1 MPTPQQQQE
10 YTRLSGRL
18 QQICMQHISELPAG
32 TTSVLLTNKD
42 RKVRVEAYK
51 NSEVIGVIPNEN
63 TSAAFTS
70 DLTRYFA
77 NVTSPDPDGII
88 AIVTRPTVTAIR

>member
-1 MPTPQQQQE
+1 MSTPQQQE
-10 YTRLSGRL
+10 YARLSGRL
-18 QQICMQHISELPAG
+18 QQICMRYGQELPAG

-42 RKVRVEAYK
+42 RKVRVEAYR
-51 NSEVIGVIPNEN
+51 NSEVIGVIPNEA